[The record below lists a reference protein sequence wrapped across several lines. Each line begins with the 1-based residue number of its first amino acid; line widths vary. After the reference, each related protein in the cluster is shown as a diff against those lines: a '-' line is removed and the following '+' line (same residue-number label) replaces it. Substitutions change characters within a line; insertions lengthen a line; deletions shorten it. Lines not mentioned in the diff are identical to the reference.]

1 MLGERELTFLIAI
14 GPCFDRTS
22 GRMGV
27 QCPDCFSTC
36 NVANY
41 CSFSKPWSSSSPCQ
55 ARRFAFSLGLNH
67 EYLVVKL
74 THFQRDFVVECA
86 GLASTR
92 FHIRTGDIVLK
103 MIL

>member
-1 MLGERELTFLIAI
+1 MLSTGLAAAWGYNVLIVFQ
-14 GPCFDRTS
+14 PVMWRTIALS
-22 GRMGV
+22 PN
-27 QCPDCFSTC
+27 Q
-36 NVANY
+36 
-41 CSFSKPWSSSSPCQ
+41 WSSSSPCQ